1 MASPAAPPPA
11 PPHDLITTASAL
23 DALVEEVCSAD
34 AYAIDTEFHR
44 ERTYFPQLALIQIEV
59 NDVIHLVDP
68 LAIDPT
74 AMRPMFESD
83 ALAILHAAR
92 QDLEVLEHATGAPP
106 RRVFDTQL
114 AAGFLGYSS
123 PSLSSLLE
131 GELGVRAPKA
141 DRLTDWLRRP
151 LTDRQLVYAA
161 ADVANLRALHAK
173 QTAEL
178 EQRGRIGWVAEATAE
193 MVAEPRG
200 PRDPS
205 EAWRRIKE
213 VRHLRGADLA
223 VAQELAAWRERRAQD
238 LDLTPR
244 YVLADLALVGLAVAR
259 PTQLDDLKDIR
270 GVDQRSLRHVADD
283 LFATI
288 AGAAENKPR
297 RDAGSVVSELPAAMR
312 PAVPLVTAWVAQLS
326 RELSIDPAI
335 IATRSDLEAF
345 LRDDPDARLG
355 TGWRA
360 ELVGIPL
367 RRLVS
372 GEVAMAFD
380 GQRGLVIEERSGRS
394 AEERGTPP

>member
-1 MASPAAPPPA
+1 VASPAAPPPA

-23 DALVEEVCSAD
+23 AALVEEVCSAD

-380 GQRGLVIEERSGRS
+380 GQRGLVIEERSGIP
-394 AEERGTPP
+394 AG

>member
-1 MASPAAPPPA
+1 MASEPAA
-11 PPHDLITTASAL
+11 HDLIDTADAL
-23 DALVEEVCSAD
+23 DALVEEVIAAD
-34 AYAIDTEFHR
+34 VYAIDTEFHR

-59 NDVIHLVDP
+59 NGSIHLVDP
-68 LAIDPT
+68 LAIDPR

-83 ALAILHAAR
+83 TLAVLHAAR

-114 AAGFLGYSS
+114 AAGFLGYAS

-151 LTDRQLVYAA
+151 LTERQLTYAA

-173 QTAEL
+173 QMAEL
-178 EQRGRIGWVAEATAE
+178 TERGRVAWLEQATAE

-205 EAWRRIKE
+205 DAWRRIKE

-223 VAQELAAWRERRAQD
+223 VAQELAAWRERRAQE

-259 PTQLDDLKDIR
+259 PTRVEDLKDIR
-270 GVDQRSLRHVADD
+270 GVDQRSIRHVAED
-283 LFATI
+283 LFTTI
-288 AGAAENKPR
+288 AGAAGNKPR
-297 RDAGSVVSELPAAMR
+297 RDAATTASELPSAMR

-335 IATRSDLEAF
+335 IATRADLEAF
-345 LRDDPDARLG
+345 LRDDPEARLG
-355 TGWRA
+355 LGWRA

-380 GQRGLVIEERSGRS
+380 ADRGLVIEERSRIP
-394 AEERGTPP
+394 AT

>member
-1 MASPAAPPPA
+1 MASQPA
-11 PPHDLITTASAL
+11 PHDLITTAPAL
-23 DALVEEVCSAD
+23 ESLVDEVVAAD
-34 AYAIDTEFHR
+34 VYAIDTEFHR

-59 NDVIHLVDP
+59 NGVIHLVDP
-68 LAIDPT
+68 LAIDAR

-83 ALAILHAAR
+83 SLAVLHAAR

-151 LTDRQLVYAA
+151 LTDRQLTYAA

-173 QTAEL
+173 QTAAL
-178 EQRGRIGWVAEATAE
+178 EERGRIGWVEEATAE

-205 EAWRRIKE
+205 DAWRRIKE

-223 VAQELAAWRERRAQD
+223 VAQELAAWRERRAQE

-259 PTQLDDLKDIR
+259 PTKLDDLKDIR
-270 GVDQRSLRHVADD
+270 GVDQRSIRHVADD

-288 AGAAENKPR
+288 AGAAGNKPR
-297 RDAGSVVSELPAAMR
+297 RDAATAATELPAAMR

-345 LRDDPDARLG
+345 LRDDADARLG

-380 GQRGLVIEERSGRS
+380 GQRGLVIEERSGKP
-394 AEERGTPP
+394 AT

>member
-1 MASPAAPPPA
+1 MASPAAPPPT

-23 DALVEEVCSAD
+23 AALVEEVCSAD

-380 GQRGLVIEERSGRS
+380 GQRGLVIEERSGIP
-394 AEERGTPP
+394 AG